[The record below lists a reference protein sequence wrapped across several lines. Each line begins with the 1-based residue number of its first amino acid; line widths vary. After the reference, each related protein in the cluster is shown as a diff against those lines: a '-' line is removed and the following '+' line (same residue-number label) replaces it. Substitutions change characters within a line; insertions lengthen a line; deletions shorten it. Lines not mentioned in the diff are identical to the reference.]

1 MPVNSQGEREYEVV
15 ILGGGPAG
23 CATGLALRHRGL
35 EHILLVESSRYHQLR
50 IGESIPPDT
59 ALLFDELGIG
69 EDFLSEGHESCLG
82 SASSWGAD
90 ELGYNDFLFNPLGA
104 GWHLDRRRFD
114 AFLAEKAVASGVRI
128 RTGLTFAGCKRLG
141 AEGFR
146 LSLVQDDRTAHTV
159 TARFVVDATGTRAL
173 FARRQGARRIFH
185 DRLMCAVGF
194 LQLAA
199 NAQFS
204 RLTLLEAVEY
214 GWWYAARLPEG
225 RVAVAVASDVD
236 LIRALGMA
244 RKDVWLD
251 HLRNTRHLSGEL
263 AGGALIDDRPR
274 MCAAPSFLLNQSA
287 GNNWLAVGDAASAYD
302 PIASQGIYKAL
313 SDGLRAAGII
323 AGIWA
328 GNSSS
333 PSEYQSAI
341 AANFADYLTNRNF
354 FYQGEKRWADFPF
367 WTKRRERIV
376 L

>member
-1 MPVNSQGEREYEVV
+1 MPVDSNWEREYEVV

-35 EHILLVESSRYHQLR
+35 ERILLVESSRYNQLR

-59 ALLFDELGIG
+59 SLLFDELGIG
-69 EDFLSEGHESCLG
+69 KDFLSEEHESCLG

-104 GWHLDRRRFD
+104 GWHLDRKRFD
-114 AFLAEKAVASGVRI
+114 AFLAVKAVASGVRI
-128 RTGLTFAGCKRLG
+128 RTGLTFAGCERVG

-146 LSLVQDDRTAHTV
+146 LSLIQDDGTAQTV
-159 TARFVVDATGTRAL
+159 TAGFVVDATGTRAV
-173 FARRQGARRIFH
+173 FARRVGARRIFH

-194 LQLAA
+194 LQLPA
-199 NAQFS
+199 NGRFS

-236 LIRALGMA
+236 LIRAMGMA
-244 RKDVWLD
+244 RTDTWLE
-251 HLRNTRHLSGEL
+251 HLKNTRHLSGEL
-263 AGGALIDDRPR
+263 AGGDLIDDRPR

-287 GNNWLAVGDAASAYD
+287 GNNWLAVGDAASAFD

-323 AGIWA
+323 ADNWA
-328 GNSSS
+328 GKSA
-333 PSEYQSAI
+333 PAGEYQSAI
-341 AANFADYLTNRNF
+341 AADFDDYLANRNF
-354 FYQGEKRWADFPF
+354 FYQRENRWSGFPF
-367 WTKRRERIV
+367 WTRRRERIV